1 MKESQFGMNSVEEI
15 LAEGGAAFSSPQQ
28 RRPKMA
34 YEQEEGKV
42 SLFKNDKGD
51 NDKRP
56 DYTGKCMVNGAMLH
70 LSMWESTSK
79 GGTKYLSGNIA
90 PPWNGGDSSSTS
102 SASVDDVP
110 W

>member
-1 MKESQFGMNSVEEI
+1 
-15 LAEGGAAFSSPQQ
+15 
-28 RRPKMA
+28 MA

-70 LSMWESTSK
+70 LSMCESTSK

-90 PPWNGGDSSSTS
+90 APWNGGDSSSAS

>member
-1 MKESQFGMNSVEEI
+1 MKESQFGMNTVEEI

-34 YEQEEGKV
+34 YEHEEGKV

-51 NDKRP
+51 NEKRP
-56 DYTGKCMVNGAMLH
+56 DYTGKCMVKGEMLH

-90 PPWNGGDSSSTS
+90 APWNGGESSSAS

>member
-1 MKESQFGMNSVEEI
+1 
-15 LAEGGAAFSSPQQ
+15 
-28 RRPKMA
+28 MA
-34 YEQEEGKV
+34 YEHEEGKV

-51 NDKRP
+51 NEKRP
-56 DYTGKCMVNGAMLH
+56 DYTGKCMVNGEILH
-70 LSMWESTSK
+70 LSMWDSTSK

-90 PPWNGGDSSSTS
+90 APWNGGDSSSAS

>member
-1 MKESQFGMNSVEEI
+1 MKESQFGISTVEEVI
-15 LAEGGAAFSSPQQ
+15 AEGGTAFSPPQQ
-28 RRPKMA
+28 RSPKMA

-56 DYTGKCMVNGAMLH
+56 DYTGKCMVKGEILH

-79 GGTKYLSGNIA
+79 GGLKYLSGRINE
-90 PPWNGGDSSSTS
+90 PYNGGGSSTTS

>member
-1 MKESQFGMNSVEEI
+1 VKESQFGISSVEEVI
-15 LAEGGAAFSSPQQ
+15 AEGGTVLSPPQQ

-34 YEQEEGKV
+34 YEIEEGKV

-51 NDKRP
+51 NEKRP
-56 DYTGKCMVNGAMLH
+56 DYTGKCMVNGEILH
-70 LSMWESTSK
+70 LSMWDSTSK
-79 GGTKYLSGNIA
+79 GGLKYLAGRIA
-90 PPWNGGDSSSTS
+90 PPWNGESDSATS

>member
-1 MKESQFGMNSVEEI
+1 
-15 LAEGGAAFSSPQQ
+15 
-28 RRPKMA
+28 MA
-34 YEQEEGKV
+34 YEHEEGKV

-51 NDKRP
+51 NEKRP

-79 GGTKYLSGNIA
+79 GGTKYLSA
-90 PPWNGGDSSSTS
+90 APWNGGESSSAS

>member
-1 MKESQFGMNSVEEI
+1 VKESQFGMNSVEEI
-15 LAEGGAAFSSPQQ
+15 LAEGGTAFSPPKQ

-34 YEQEEGKV
+34 YEHEEGKV

-51 NDKRP
+51 NEKRP
-56 DYTGKCMVNGAMLH
+56 DYTGKCMIKGEMYH
-70 LSMWESTSK
+70 LSLWDSTSK
-79 GGTKYLSGNIA
+79 GGTKYQSGNIA
-90 PPWNGGDSSSTS
+90 LPWNGGESSSAS